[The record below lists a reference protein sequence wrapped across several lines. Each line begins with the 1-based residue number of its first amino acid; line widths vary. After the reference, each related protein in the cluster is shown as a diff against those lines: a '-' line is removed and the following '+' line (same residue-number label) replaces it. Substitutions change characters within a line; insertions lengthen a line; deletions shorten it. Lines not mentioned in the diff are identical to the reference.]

1 MDAVCDR
8 DFDERFA
15 VEAGHFDILV
25 RRDDDAVSTGDLF
38 CGQDVLRSTGT
49 VGLDLDRN
57 AHLCGFLF
65 KGFGG
70 HVSVSNAG
78 RACRDSDDAG
88 TCGSS
93 GCSGT
98 GGCGG
103 SDSGDFLLRSHSLR
117 FFLRIFRVFLLVDDV
132 QELFR
137 GLGSAK
143 SGTEVRVHEH
153 DHQSGEDLQVS
164 VAGAFRSG
172 DHEQE
177 RCRLSVGSV
186 IVDAVRN
193 GDGSKARVF
202 GGGGLGVR
210 DGQAFADGGG
220 ALGLTLQD
228 GCFVA
233 FHVSQVAHFVVER
246 NERVDGGFLG
256 SGADAEL
263 DGFHFEQ
270 ILDPHSFN
278 PLFSIVGS
286 LKKRIFHSTA
296 RTYLSSKQ
304 L

>member
-1 MDAVCDR
+1 M
-8 DFDERFA
+8 
-15 VEAGHFDILV
+15 
-25 RRDDDAVSTGDLF
+25 
-38 CGQDVLRSTGT
+38 
-49 VGLDLDRN
+49 
-57 AHLCGFLF
+57 
-65 KGFGG
+65 
-70 HVSVSNAG
+70 SNAG

-103 SDSGDFLLRSHSLR
+103 SDSGNFLLRS
-117 FFLRIFRVFLLVDDV
+117 FFRLFFRIFRSFLLVDDV

-137 GLGSAK
+137 RFGGAK
-143 SGTEVRVHEH
+143 GGTEVRVHEH
-153 DHQSGEDLQVS
+153 DHQSGEDLQVG

-193 GDGSKARVF
+193 GDGGKARVF
-202 GGGGLGVR
+202 GGSGLGVR
-210 DGQAFADGGG
+210 DGQAFADGSG
-220 ALGLTLQD
+220 ALGLTFQD

-233 FHVSQVAHFVVER
+233 FHVSQIAHFVVER
-246 NERVDGGFLG
+246 NELVDGSFFV
-256 SGADAEL
+256 SCADAEF

-270 ILDPHSFN
+270 IFDPHSLY

-286 LKKRIFHSTA
+286 LKNVYSIQLRGLICL
-296 RTYLSSKQ
+296 RSSCDRLPKSA
-304 L
+304 LREPVRR